1 MLNIFFFFRRIDF
14 FFISTNVFV
23 IQIFYLFFAF
33 GKGGNKKWL
42 FVTAEMLQIAMCV
55 LKGRI
60 SFWKKE
66 IDLFA

>member
-1 MLNIFFFFRRIDF
+1 
-14 FFISTNVFV
+14 V

-33 GKGGNKKWL
+33 GIGENKKWL

-60 SFWKKE
+60 SFWEKE